1 MTIGIDIDDT
11 LTNTSELLLAYA
23 QKYNYEILKNKES
36 LDKNKV
42 YSIINGGQLEYGMN
56 WTLEQANSF
65 KDMFHAS
72 VLENAPI
79 KPFAKEIINKLIKE
93 DNKIIFI
100 TARNDKGDRIN
111 DSYSISKNLLEK
123 NNINYDKLITECN
136 NKLLVCKENNI
147 DIFIDDK
154 IETCLELQNGGITSF
169 IMNTPFNNQ
178 LDEKNVVRVFS
189 WVDLYYKIQEVK
201 NSI

>member
-1 MTIGIDIDDT
+1 
-11 LTNTSELLLAYA
+11 
-23 QKYNYEILKNKES
+23 
-36 LDKNKV
+36 
-42 YSIINGGQLEYGMN
+42 MN

-79 KPFAKEIINKLIKE
+79 KPFAKEIINKLIE
-93 DNKIIFI
+93 EGNQIIFI
-100 TARNDKGDRIN
+100 TARNNKGDRID
-111 DSYSISKNLLEK
+111 DSYSISKNLLDK
-123 NNINYDKLITECN
+123 NGIGYDKLITECN

-154 IETCLELQNGGITSF
+154 IETCLELQNKGIISF

-178 LDEKNVVRVFS
+178 LNEKNIVRVFS

>member
-1 MTIGIDIDDT
+1 MSSIYRLYKKENYKI
-11 LTNTSELLLAYA
+11 
-23 QKYNYEILKNKES
+23 QK
-36 LDKNKV
+36 
-42 YSIINGGQLEYGMN
+42 IINLEDKLY
-56 WTLEQANSF
+56 TRL
-65 KDMFHAS
+65 
-72 VLENAPI
+72 
-79 KPFAKEIINKLIKE
+79 KEIIEKE
-93 DNKIIFI
+93 YDG
-100 TARNDKGDRIN
+100 T
-111 DSYSISKNLLEK
+111 ISDIVNICIEDLVEK